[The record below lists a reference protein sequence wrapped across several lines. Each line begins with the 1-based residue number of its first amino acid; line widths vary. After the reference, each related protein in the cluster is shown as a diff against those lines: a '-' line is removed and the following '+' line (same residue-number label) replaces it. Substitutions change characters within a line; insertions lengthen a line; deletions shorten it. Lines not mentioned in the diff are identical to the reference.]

1 MTYLKIKIRIKD
13 YNFLRIFQLSKVREQ
28 SLSSVIQEAI
38 RSFMEYNKNNTFTL
52 FKDHY
57 KDSLFYREVEFKI
70 PNNLLFDIDEICA
83 KNGLSRPVVINTI
96 LGYYLHYR
104 DTEIN
109 EYEDLWEKI
118 IIEKDG
124 IVYDPKMFERSV

>member
-1 MTYLKIKIRIKD
+1 MTYLKIKTRIKD
-13 YNFLRIFQLSKVREQ
+13 YNFIRIFQLSRVREQ
-28 SLSSVIQEAI
+28 PFSMIIQEAI
-38 RSFMEYNKNNTFTL
+38 RSFLEYNKENTFGF
-52 FKDHY
+52 FKSYY
-57 KDSLFYREVEFKI
+57 KDSLFYREVEFKL

-83 KNGLSRPVVINTI
+83 KTGLSRTIIINTI

-118 IIEKDG
+118 TIEKDG
-124 IVYDPKMFERSV
+124 IVYDPKMFEGSS

>member
-1 MTYLKIKIRIKD
+1 MS
-13 YNFLRIFQLSKVREQ
+13 N
-28 SLSSVIQEAI
+28 A
-38 RSFMEYNKNNTFTL
+38 EYQ
-52 FKDHY
+52 
-57 KDSLFYREVEFKI
+57 FYREVEFKL

-83 KNGLSRPVVINTI
+83 KTGLSRTIVINTI

-118 IIEKDG
+118 TIEKDG
-124 IVYDPKMFERSV
+124 IVYDPKMFEGSS